1 MVMII
6 QCTVMQETEGDGVGR
21 LFEATGAA
29 PMINNCFTMLRCV
42 CVCVLQVATCVII
55 LLKHTHTQTHHTEK
69 GAR

>member
-42 CVCVLQVATCVII
+42 CVCVL
-55 LLKHTHTQTHHTEK
+55 
-69 GAR
+69 